1 MSFLPELGHQ
11 THWTH
16 LDLFCPLCMVLAAAK
31 SKRMSDSS
39 TSAVGGKT
47 WRRCKEYSMGLR
59 IGYPPIHGLKVVV
72 PIKMAI
78 TCHKPP
84 FSDKPTS
91 LLPFF
96 CWFHQFSGVYLHPKQ
111 RPWLEPG
118 LGHHDTKRVA
128 SQPLR
133 RPKWGWGHQPTNGK
147 FTSHKESNQQNW
159 QVKLLRECHKIM
171 NVNPTLINPGYINW
185 EDTTMIAIYLIN
197 QGLLIPELAHWSGPE
212 ATSRF
217 LC

>member
-96 CWFHQFSGVYLHPKQ
+96 CWFPQFSGVYLHPKQ

-147 FTSHKESNQQNW
+147 STSHKESNQQNW
-159 QVKLLRECHKIM
+159 QNSWENVTKSWMSTPHWLTPAILIGRIPLWLLSI
-171 NVNPTLINPGYINW
+171 
-185 EDTTMIAIYLIN
+185 
-197 QGLLIPELAHWSGPE
+197 WS
-212 ATSRF
+212 TRVY
-217 LC
+217 

>member
-96 CWFHQFSGVYLHPKQ
+96 ADSTSFLGFTSILSRG
-111 RPWLEPG
+111 PG
-118 LGHHDTKRVA
+118 L
-128 SQPLR
+128 
-133 RPKWGWGHQPTNGK
+133 
-147 FTSHKESNQQNW
+147 
-159 QVKLLRECHKIM
+159 
-171 NVNPTLINPGYINW
+171 NPAL
-185 EDTTMIAIYLIN
+185 DTT
-197 QGLLIPELAHWSGPE
+197 IPRELPPN
-212 ATSRF
+212 
-217 LC
+217 L